1 MGLSPLAGFAARDG
15 AVSTIRAPNVNAN
28 RAFRPDLGMIP
39 RSLEAKGEFASR
51 RGSQST
57 FRVPKLIMSYNQFVI
72 RQNKP
77 PGNAKNVQAEA
88 A

>member
-28 RAFRPDLGMIP
+28 RAFRPDLGTIP
-39 RSLEAKGEFASR
+39 RRLDGKA
-51 RGSQST
+51 T
-57 FRVPKLIMSYNQFVI
+57 FRVLKLIISYNQFAI

-77 PGNAKNVQAEA
+77 PGHAKNAQAEA